1 MLRKTIFSG
10 IQPTGV
16 PHLGNYFGAL
26 KQWSNMSQ
34 SPELADSLRMFCL
47 VDLHAITVPR
57 KPEELKRDTFDCAC
71 TLLACGVVPS
81 PKVPIFVQSHIPQ
94 HLELFWILQSIS
106 KIGSLKRM
114 TQFKEKSAKQNS
126 EQDDSGLGLLAYP
139 VLMAA
144 DILLYR
150 ASQVPVGDD
159 QLQHIELTRELA
171 ESFNYSFGSKTF
183 GKPQAVVPLET
194 KRIMSLC
201 EPTKK
206 MSKSEEKVDSRIIL
220 SDSAD
225 LIRRKIKRATTDGLG
240 PLVSWE
246 EVRDHRRG
254 VFNLIQLLA
263 ASQNQSCEEAF
274 HQHCVGNNMAQLKS
288 RVSEA
293 VVAVVDPIRNDLV
306 RLQTSDRSHVEQVL
320 KQGRELALEEAEATM
335 KLVRQAVGFLTY

>member
-26 KQWSNMSQ
+26 KQWSAMSQ

-57 KPEELKRDTFDCAC
+57 KPEELRRDTFDCAC

-81 PKVPIFVQSHIPQ
+81 PKVPIFVQSHVPQ

-106 KIGSLKRM
+106 KIGSLRRM
-114 TQFKEKSAKQNS
+114 TQFKEKSG

-150 ASQVPVGDD
+150 AAQVPVGED

-171 ESFNYSFGSKTF
+171 ESFNYSFGCKTF
-183 GKPQAVVPLET
+183 AKPQAVVPVET

-201 EPTKK
+201 EPAKK
-206 MSKSEEKVDSRIIL
+206 MSKSEEKVDSRIAL

-225 LIRRKIKRATTDGLG
+225 LVRRKIKRATTDSLG
-240 PLVSWE
+240 ALSSWE

-254 VFNLIQLLA
+254 VFNLVQLLA
-263 ASQNQSCEEAF
+263 ASQNQSCEQAF
-274 HQHCVGNNMAQLKS
+274 HQHCSGSNMAQLKS

-293 VVAVVDPIRNDLV
+293 VVAVVDPIRQDLV

-320 KQGRELALEEAEATM
+320 KQGRELATEEAEATM
-335 KLVRQAVGFLTY
+335 KLVRQAVGFLAY